1 MKILNDTIHGQI
13 DLSPIA
19 MKIIDTPE
27 FQRLRS
33 IKQLGACNYV
43 FPTATHSRFEH
54 SIGVAHLGKEFLT
67 RLVINSSTN
76 KTPIK
81 VEDNDYLMVE
91 IAGLCHDLGH
101 GPFSHAFDY
110 DFLTQH
116 KQRDGLNSSDDEAM
130 LGQSYLVHE
139 NRSCLLLRYINTKYD
154 VGLLEEQLEIICDMI
169 NPTGKNNSFLYS
181 IISNQLNSLDVD
193 KIDYI
198 QRDIYM
204 VGLEYGFKHN
214 RIFTMAKV
222 IDNEICYHKKEAF
235 NINEFFRLRYNL
247 HKRVYNHSV
256 VRAYEY
262 MICDILHLIDP
273 YLKISTSIN
282 SPVEFSKI
290 TDSILDVISFLPQWT
305 EVVKAI
311 ELLNRMK
318 QRDIYKCID
327 EVVIY
332 DEELYETHKSNLLIN
347 IGNDD
352 IFNLADYLIIDE
364 IKIGLTGGTKHPIE
378 NIRFYDSENDN
389 IRINPQE
396 LSIFK
401 NTFNNEHIVRFY
413 VKDMKYYDAI
423 TPYIDQFKNG
433 FMSKNNY
440 VYI

>member
-13 DLSPIA
+13 DMSPTA

-43 FPTATHSRFEH
+43 FPTATQTRFEH
-54 SIGVAHLGKEFLT
+54 SIGVAYLGKEFLT
-67 RLVINSSTN
+67 RLIINSKDN
-76 KTPIK
+76 VPVIK
-81 VEDNDYLMVE
+81 ADENDYLMVE
-91 IAGLCHDLGH
+91 LAGLCHDLGH
-101 GPFSHAFDY
+101 GPFSHAFDC
-110 DFLTQH
+110 DFLTQI
-116 KQRDGLNSSDDEAM
+116 KTKEESNSDDDLM
-130 LGQSYLVHE
+130 IGQSYLTHE
-139 NRSCLLLRYINTKYD
+139 NRSCLLLRDINTKYNI
-154 VGLLEEQLEIICDMI
+154 GLTQEQLDIICEMI
-169 NPTGKNNSFLYS
+169 NPTGKNDSFLFS
-181 IISNQLNSLDVD
+181 IVSNQLNSLDVD

-204 VGLEYGFKHN
+204 TGLEYGFKHN

-262 MICDILHLIDP
+262 MICDILHIVDP
-273 YLKISTSIN
+273 YLKISSSIN
-282 SPVEFSKI
+282 NPEEFSKI
-290 TDSILDVISFLPQWT
+290 TDSILDVIAFLPEWAN
-305 EVVKAI
+305 VIKAI

-318 QRDIYKCID
+318 KRDIYKCVD
-327 EVVIY
+327 EVTIY
-332 DEELYETHKSNLLIN
+332 DKEIYEIHKTILFVELNK
-347 IGNDD
+347 DD
-352 IFNLADYLIIDE
+352 IFNLADYLIVDE

-401 NTFNNEHIVRFY
+401 NALNNEHIVRFY

>member
-1 MKILNDTIHGQI
+1 MKVLNDTIHGQL
-13 DLSPIA
+13 DMSTTA

-33 IKQLGACNYV
+33 IKQLGVCNYV

-54 SIGVAHLGKEFLT
+54 SIGVAHLGKDFLN
-67 RLVINSSTN
+67 RLVNNS
-76 KTPIK
+76 KCDEKPLDVK
-81 VEDNDYLMVE
+81 ENDYLMVE
-91 IAGLCHDLGH
+91 LAGLCHDLGH
-101 GPFSHAFDY
+101 GPFSHLFDS
-110 DFLTQH
+110 DFLPH
-116 KQRDGLNSSDDEAM
+116 NIELNQMIGNSNNT
-130 LGQSYLVHE
+130 HE
-139 NRSCLLLRYINTKYD
+139 IRSCLLLRYINTKYKI
-154 VGLLEEQLEIICDMI
+154 GLIEEQIEIICEMI
-169 NPTGKNNSFLYS
+169 NPTGKSNSFIYT

-247 HKRVYNHSV
+247 HKRIYNHPV

-262 MICDILHLIDP
+262 MICDILHMIDP
-273 YLKISTSIN
+273 YLKLSDSIN
-282 SPVEFSKI
+282 YPEEFVKI
-290 TDSILDVISFLPQWT
+290 TDSILDVISFMPQWDGIVNAT
-305 EVVKAI
+305 VI
-311 ELLNRMK
+311 LNRMK
-318 QRDIYKCID
+318 RRDIYKCIG

-332 DEELYETHKSNLLIN
+332 DDSLFDACKSNLLID
-347 IGNDD
+347 IKNDTID
-352 IFNLADYLIIDE
+352 NLIDYLIIDE

-378 NIRFYDSENDN
+378 NIRFYDSDNDN

-413 VKDMKYYDAI
+413 IKDMTYFDAI
-423 TPYIDQFKNG
+423 TIYIDKFNTE

-440 VYI
+440 VYL

>member
-1 MKILNDTIHGQI
+1 MKIINDTIHGQI
-13 DLSPIA
+13 DMSDIA

-43 FPTATHSRFEH
+43 FPTATHTRFEH

-67 RLVINSSTN
+67 RLVLNS
-76 KTPIK
+76 KGDDTPLK
-81 VEDNDYLMVE
+81 VSDNDYLMVE
-91 IAGLCHDLGH
+91 LAGLCHDIGH

-110 DFLTQH
+110 DFLLP
-116 KQRDGLNSSDDEAM
+116 RLELNSSDDELM
-130 LGQSYLVHE
+130 VGQLYNTHE
-139 NRSCLLLRYINTKYD
+139 NRSCLLLRHINTKYD
-154 VGLLEEQLEIICDMI
+154 IGLLEEHLDIICDMI
-169 NPTGKNNSFLYS
+169 IPSKKNTSFMYA

-214 RIFTMAKV
+214 RMFTMAKV

-273 YLKISTSIN
+273 YLKISASIN
-282 SPVEFSKI
+282 NPDEFCKI
-290 TDSILDVISFLPQWT
+290 TDSIIDVIPFLPQLDNINKLT
-305 EVVKAI
+305 
-311 ELLNRMK
+311 LLLTRLK
-318 QRDIYKCID
+318 TRDIYKCVA
-327 EVVIY
+327 EVNIY
-332 DEELYETHKSNLLIN
+332 DADLFDMCKSNLLFEIKR
-347 IGNDD
+347 DD
-352 IFNLADYLIIDE
+352 ILNLSEYLIIDE
-364 IKIGLTGGTKHPIE
+364 IKIGLTGGVKHPIE
-378 NIRFYDSENDN
+378 NIRFYDGDNDN

-401 NTFNNEHIVRFY
+401 NTFNSEHIARFY
-413 VKDMKYYDAI
+413 IKDMSYNASI
-423 TPYIDQFKNG
+423 APYIAAFKNA
-433 FMSKNNY
+433 FMAKNNY
-440 VYI
+440 VYL